1 MKRARLLLAAT
12 LVTTASAAAVL
23 AAQATQ
29 EPATQTPAAQTPAT
43 RTTPVQ
49 APPMQP
55 ILAGRKIVPPARG
68 EVLVEY
74 TTAVTKRD
82 GPNVVTR
89 LQVKNVGSAPISRL
103 TFTETWY
110 DKAGV
115 IVTGNKGVIN
125 GLFQPGEVQSLT
137 ISTPYDARMSGNR
150 QGFSH
155 ANGTVKTTRVVK
167 FDVPKPAAGGS
178 RSRDEE
184 ARRGRQVK

>member
-12 LVTTASAAAVL
+12 LVITASAAAVL
-23 AAQATQ
+23 AAQVT
-29 EPATQTPAAQTPAT
+29 
-43 RTTPVQ
+43 Q
-49 APPMQP
+49 APPMTP

-74 TTAVTKRD
+74 TTAVTRRD

-167 FDVPKPAAGGS
+167 FDVPKPAAAAATAKPAA
-178 RSRDEE
+178 EP
-184 ARRGRQVK
+184 KK

>member
-12 LVTTASAAAVL
+12 LVATTSAAVL
-23 AAQATQ
+23 AAQAT
-29 EPATQTPAAQTPAT
+29 PATPAI
-43 RTTPVQ
+43 Q
-49 APPMQP
+49 APPMQSV
-55 ILAGRKIVPPARG
+55 LAGRKIVPPARG
-68 EVLVEY
+68 EVVVEY
-74 TTAVTKRD
+74 TTAVTKRE

-89 LQVKNVGSAPISRL
+89 LQVKNIGLAPISRL

-110 DKAGV
+110 DKAGA

-125 GLFQPGEVQSLT
+125 GLFQPGDVQSLT

-167 FDVPKPAAGGS
+167 FDVPKQPAAAQAAAKKP
-178 RSRDEE
+178 E
-184 ARRGRQVK
+184 APTK

>member
-29 EPATQTPAAQTPAT
+29 APATQTPATQTPAT

-125 GLFQPGEVQSLT
+125 GLFQPGEIQALT

-155 ANGTVKTTRVVK
+155 ANGTVKTTRVTK
-167 FDVPKPAAGGS
+167 FDAPKPAAG
-178 RSRDEE
+178 D
-184 ARRGRQVK
+184 AAAAATKKPAAAAK

>member
-12 LVTTASAAAVL
+12 LVITASAAAML

-29 EPATQTPAAQTPAT
+29 
-43 RTTPVQ
+43 
-49 APPMQP
+49 APPMQSV
-55 ILAGRKIVPPARG
+55 LAGRKIVPPARG
-68 EVLVEY
+68 EVIVEY
-74 TTAVTKRD
+74 TTAVTKRE

-89 LQVKNVGSAPISRL
+89 LQVKNVGLAPISRL

-167 FDVPKPAAGGS
+167 FDVPKQPAA
-178 RSRDEE
+178 
-184 ARRGRQVK
+184 AQAANATKKPAAPTK

>member
-1 MKRARLLLAAT
+1 MTRARLLLAAT
-12 LVTTASAAAVL
+12 LVTTASAAAL
-23 AAQATQ
+23 AAQAT
-29 EPATQTPAAQTPAT
+29 PATPAAPAT
-43 RTTPVQ
+43 Q
-49 APPMQP
+49 APPMQA

-74 TTAVTKRD
+74 TTAVTRRD

-89 LQVKNVGSAPISRL
+89 LQVKNIGLAPIARL

-125 GLFQPGEVQSLT
+125 GLFQPGEVQTLT
-137 ISTPYDARMSGNR
+137 ISTPYDSRMSGNR

-167 FDVPKPAAGGS
+167 FDVPKPAAAAAATKKP
-178 RSRDEE
+178 E
-184 ARRGRQVK
+184 AAPPK

>member
-12 LVTTASAAAVL
+12 LVATTSAAVL
-23 AAQATQ
+23 AAQAT
-29 EPATQTPAAQTPAT
+29 PATRAATPAT
-43 RTTPVQ
+43 Q
-49 APPMQP
+49 APPMQSV
-55 ILAGRKIVPPARG
+55 LAGRKIVPPARG
-68 EVLVEY
+68 EVVVEY
-74 TTAVTKRD
+74 TTAVTKRE

-89 LQVKNVGSAPISRL
+89 LQVKNIGLAPISRL

-167 FDVPKPAAGGS
+167 FDVPKQPAAAQAATKKP
-178 RSRDEE
+178 E
-184 ARRGRQVK
+184 APTK

>member
-1 MKRARLLLAAT
+1 M
-12 LVTTASAAAVL
+12 
-23 AAQATQ
+23 
-29 EPATQTPAAQTPAT
+29 
-43 RTTPVQ
+43 
-49 APPMQP
+49 
-55 ILAGRKIVPPARG
+55 PPARG

-74 TTAVTKRD
+74 TTAVTRRD

-89 LQVKNVGSAPISRL
+89 LQVKNIGLAPISRL

-125 GLFQPGEVQSLT
+125 GLFQPGEVQTLM

-155 ANGTVKTTRVVK
+155 ANGTVKTTRVAK
-167 FDVPKPAAGGS
+167 FDVAETGRRAAPQRRR
-178 RSRDEE
+178 RSR
-184 ARRGRQVK
+184 RPRPRSNSYRCFSNFTSPL

>member
-1 MKRARLLLAAT
+1 MKRARLLLTAT
-12 LVTTASAAAVL
+12 LVITASAAAVL

-29 EPATQTPAAQTPAT
+29 APATQTPATQTPA
-43 RTTPVQ
+43 VK

-125 GLFQPGEVQSLT
+125 GLFQPGEIQALT

-155 ANGTVKTTRVVK
+155 ANGTVKTTRVTK
-167 FDVPKPAAGGS
+167 FDAPKPAAG
-178 RSRDEE
+178 D
-184 ARRGRQVK
+184 AAAAATKKPAAAAK

>member
-29 EPATQTPAAQTPAT
+29 APQ
-43 RTTPVQ
+43 Q
-49 APPMQP
+49 APRRRGCQRRCRRFSRAERSCRLPGARSSSSTRRRSP
-55 ILAGRKIVPPARG
+55 GVTGRMSS
-68 EVLVEY
+68 L
-74 TTAVTKRD
+74 
-82 GPNVVTR
+82 R
-89 LQVKNVGSAPISRL
+89 LQVKNVGRAPISRL

-125 GLFQPGEVQSLT
+125 GLFQPGEIQTLT

-155 ANGTVKTTRVVK
+155 ANGTVKTTRVAK
-167 FDVPKPAAGGS
+167 FDAPKRPRAAAAAATKKPAA
-178 RSRDEE
+178 
-184 ARRGRQVK
+184 AAK

>member
-23 AAQATQ
+23 AAQ
-29 EPATQTPAAQTPAT
+29 
-43 RTTPVQ
+43 TTQ
-49 APPMQP
+49 APPMTP

-74 TTAVTKRD
+74 TTAVTRRD

-89 LQVKNVGSAPISRL
+89 LQVKNIGSAPISRL

-125 GLFQPGEVQSLT
+125 GLFQPGEVQSLV

-155 ANGTVKTTRVVK
+155 ANGTVKTTRVAK
-167 FDVPKPAAGGS
+167 FDVPKPAAGAAS
-178 RSRDEE
+178 ATTKPAAET
-184 ARRGRQVK
+184 KK